1 MITSDGKT
9 LLVKYLLGQ
18 APSMASHIAVGCGP
32 NPPTNTT
39 FSVTNVALSSTT
51 VTITTSAAH
60 GLTTS
65 DYIAVKDVGPFFD
78 GVYAVAS
85 VPTTTSL
92 TYVLTSSPIAAT
104 TGLAATLVLSSGFIT
119 LTTGTTS
126 GLYVGQTLT
135 KTSGTGVLATGTV
148 ILAIPSSTSLVVSAV
163 HTTAGAIVFQAD
175 AAMNIAVSPTGTI
188 TKTYTSKKTLDMEM
202 FRIPIESRGYIIESG
217 IPKMTFSARLPQ
229 EERYEIT
236 ELGLYSAGSNP
247 SSGAYGSKNIFNFSA
262 NESWSYYNGS
272 KISMPSPSVD
282 SLDKNGTTQ
291 VINGSYT
298 VPTKINSDN
307 AIFVSTTV
315 TTRSARYERCRYLG
329 SNIMIPGN
337 WSTQVLATAATI
349 GTVSGSG
356 PYLATI
362 TLGGTLTAGI
372 SNSLIGQTIT
382 ATAGSPGTLGAGTVT
397 ITAVP
402 TSSSITVSSTAT
414 MTAGTITNV
423 VLAQSL
429 LTNNIVYDNFNID
442 VSQFMPNDELRLAF
456 SVINQANS
464 ASNPTGPAYV
474 TLEFV
479 DSNTNTCRFNFPVTT
494 TQLAT
499 SRYNVVTKTISQG
512 LTSSSSFSWANVNQ
526 VKIYSAVTTGS
537 TTDPTFYVCL
547 DALRFENKTVDNP
560 LYKLVAYSPI
570 MSSTG
575 ATLIKETGTANSI
588 QFKMGI
594 TT

>member
-39 FSVTNVALSSTT
+39 FNVTNVALSSSSI
-51 VTITTSAAH
+51 VTITTSAVH

-65 DYIAVKDVGPFFD
+65 DYISVKDVGPFFD

-85 VPTTTSL
+85 VPTTTTL
-92 TYVLTSSPIAAT
+92 TYALTTVPFAAT
-104 TGLAATLVLSSGFIT
+104 TGLGATLVVSSGFIT

-163 HTTAGAIVFQAD
+163 HTTAGAITFSAD

-188 TKTYTSKKTLDMEM
+188 TKTYTSKKTLDLEM
-202 FRIPIESRGYIIESG
+202 FRVPIESRGYIVENG

-337 WSTQVLATAATI
+337 WSTYTGGGL
-349 GTVSGSG
+349 SGN
-356 PYLATI
+356 Y
-362 TLGGTLTAGI
+362 
-372 SNSLIGQTIT
+372 
-382 ATAGSPGTLGAGTVT
+382 V
-397 ITAVP
+397 
-402 TSSSITVSSTAT
+402 
-414 MTAGTITNV
+414 
-423 VLAQSL
+423 
-429 LTNNIVYDNFNID
+429 VYDNFNID

-456 SVINQANS
+456 SVINQGN
-464 ASNPTGPAYV
+464 NTNQPLNPAYV
-474 TLEFV
+474 TVEFV
-479 DSNTNTCRFNFPVTT
+479 DSNTNVCRFYFAATVA
-494 TQLAT
+494 QLTA
-499 SRYNVVTKTISQG
+499 SRYGVFTKTISQG
-512 LTSSSSFSWANVNQ
+512 VNGSGNPSSFSWANVNQ
-526 VKIYSAVTTGS
+526 VKIYSVVANSANTGTDS
-537 TTDPTFYVCL
+537 TFFICL

-560 LYKLVAYSPI
+560 LYKLISYSPI